1 MGLFL
6 FWGNFRPGI
15 LRNDQMGYVSVA
27 GPLLC
32 NSLFCVS
39 GCRLFNGL
47 EVR

>member
-6 FWGNFRPGI
+6 FWGSFRPGI
-15 LRNDQMGYVSVA
+15 LRIDQMGYVSYA

-32 NSLFCVS
+32 NSLFRVS
-39 GCRLFNGL
+39 RSRLFNGL